1 MVISFYT
8 CFLSLRSKICC
19 KCTKILVK
27 MCHPPLKYVNE
38 TRLFAGAFMKHLDKV
53 PL

>member
-8 CFLSLRSKICC
+8 CFLSLRSKTCC
-19 KCTKILVK
+19 KCTKILVNNRY
-27 MCHPPLKYVNE
+27 PPLKYVNE
-38 TRLFAGAFMKHLDKV
+38 TRLFAGVVMKYLNKV